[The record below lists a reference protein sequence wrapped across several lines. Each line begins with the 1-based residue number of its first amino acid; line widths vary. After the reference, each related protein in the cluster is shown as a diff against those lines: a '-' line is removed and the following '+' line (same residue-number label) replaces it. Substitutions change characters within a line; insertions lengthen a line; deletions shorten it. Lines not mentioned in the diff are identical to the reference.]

1 MRRYISKPLRSF
13 TARHLPDVLKDAVRG
28 SLAHRLED
36 RIITYRELIERPD
49 VRSWRFSEAWSVEFG
64 EPDYYNNIP
73 AEITKLFGHHECHR
87 PFVIEIPN
95 GVIFGHNG
103 FMTTDRGEYI
113 TFNFDRAEPHG
124 DAAGE
129 LAYEVVDELGRG
141 NWPLSPPS
149 REKLP
154 EVDCA
159 IPLLHRWATN
169 YSHWTE
175 EWLTQMEGLRYYAQE
190 TGYEPTLLIPP
201 NPPSFVHD
209 SLSVLGYD
217 SDDYVEW
224 GGGSIVVN
232 RLVLPSIRR
241 CRSCTS
247 DDYMRDVSALKWL
260 RDQILHELSLPRGNV
275 SGGGARI
282 LISREHDATTRRV
295 VNWEDVQ
302 SALARHG
309 FMTVQLTEMDFS
321 EQKRLFS
328 GAEMIVG
335 VHGAGLTELIY
346 APEAAVIELYGDYMV
361 PVYYEMAKGLNMP
374 YACLKCDDKAG
385 DLVVDLDELLAA
397 VFRMEK
403 QDS

>member
-1 MRRYISKPLRSF
+1 MRRYLTKPLRSF

-49 VRSWRFSEAWSVEFG
+49 VRKWRFSEAWSVEFG

-149 REKLP
+149 REKLS

-169 YSHWTE
+169 YSHWT
-175 EWLTQMEGLRYYAQE
+175 
-190 TGYEPTLLIPP
+190 
-201 NPPSFVHD
+201 
-209 SLSVLGYD
+209 
-217 SDDYVEW
+217 
-224 GGGSIVVN
+224 
-232 RLVLPSIRR
+232 
-241 CRSCTS
+241 
-247 DDYMRDVSALKWL
+247 
-260 RDQILHELSLPRGNV
+260 
-275 SGGGARI
+275 
-282 LISREHDATTRRV
+282 
-295 VNWEDVQ
+295 
-302 SALARHG
+302 
-309 FMTVQLTEMDFS
+309 
-321 EQKRLFS
+321 
-328 GAEMIVG
+328 
-335 VHGAGLTELIY
+335 
-346 APEAAVIELYGDYMV
+346 
-361 PVYYEMAKGLNMP
+361 
-374 YACLKCDDKAG
+374 
-385 DLVVDLDELLAA
+385 
-397 VFRMEK
+397 
-403 QDS
+403 